1 MWQARKGTGTLF
13 RADRRWVAAKSAVGS
28 LIVELSLNLVQ
39 ENIYLRL
46 KQSEI
51 ASSLSLLADYRSC
64 SYYYHYL
71 ILALQSGFI
80 VPGSENLFSLY
91 LGIKLNICR
100 VIENQLAT
108 NFLFSSFVSRRLKS
122 FLSPTLLLQTNYLQ
136 KSLNIHT
143 AELLFQKEAVSS
155 RLINLIGEFLVRC
168 SISSEFTSITEF
180 TTEIL
185 NLLTSSIPV
194 WKPLTPYGGVFFTNL
209 TRIYKPLIDLG

>member
-1 MWQARKGTGTLF
+1 MWQARKGTGTPF
-13 RADRRWVAAKSAVGS
+13 RADRRWIAAKSAVGS
-28 LIVELSLNLVQ
+28 LVVDLSLNLVQ

-51 ASSLSLLADYRSC
+51 ASSLSLLADSCSC

-71 ILALQSGFI
+71 ILALQSSFI
-80 VPGSENLFSLY
+80 VPGNENLFSLY
-91 LGIKLNICR
+91 LSIKPNIFYA
-100 VIENQLAT
+100 IENQPSA
-108 NFLFSSFVSRRLKS
+108 NFLFSCFARRSLKS
-122 FLSPTLLLQTNYLQ
+122 FPFFTLTLQTNYLQ

-143 AELLFQKEAVSS
+143 TKFLFQKEAVSS
-155 RLINLIGEFLVRC
+155 RLINLIEEFLVKC
-168 SISSEFTSITEF
+168 SVSSEFTSITEF